1 MSPLIP
7 LLPHK
12 LITDIQIPI
21 KVQPGGF
28 VMEVGAGLAF
38 VKQLQRL
45 LGRNVQAFGQLH
57 GDGTNAVAH
66 DNLLYHRGFNRVFYL
81 PHFFASQL
89 FIHSTNPSASFSRLS
104 V

>member
-28 VMEVGAGLAF
+28 VVEVGAGLTF
-38 VKQLQRL
+38 VEQLQRF
-45 LGRNVQAFGQLH
+45 LGRNVQALGQLY
-57 GDGTNAVAH
+57 GDGPNAVAH
-66 DNLLYHRGFNRVFYL
+66 DDFLNNRGFNGIFRL
-81 PHFFASQL
+81 IL
-89 FIHSTNPSASFSRLS
+89 FHRKSGIC
-104 V
+104 